1 MAAPAQP
8 QQKKTLLM
16 TEGSIWKSIL
26 LFSVPLILG
35 NLLQQLYNTADSIIV
50 GNFLGSNALAAVG
63 SSGSPIYLLI
73 GFSQGVAVGAGVV
86 VSQYLG
92 AKDKK
97 ETRIAVHTSLAI
109 AVILG
114 LILTVGGIAVSRSLL
129 VWMNTPEEVLGDAV
143 TYMKLYFGGVLFSVV
158 YNMAA
163 GILNAAG
170 NSRRSVIYLACAS
183 ITNIILDLVLIAGLK
198 MGVAGAAIATD
209 ISQLVS
215 CVLSLRFLM
224 KVDAD
229 YKVELSAI
237 RPDQRMTS
245 RIIRIG
251 LPTGIQNM
259 VISFSNVLVQS
270 SVNSYG
276 AAAMAGF
283 AAYMKIDGFNILPVT
298 SFSMAATTFVGQNY
312 GAGNLKR
319 VKNGMWV
326 TLGMSVLYTL
336 CTGALLLAFQDP
348 IMHLFTSDETVVA
361 FGCSAMHYF
370 CPFYFLLVSAVLNT
384 GLDLL
389 FVLKFGMGVEGVAYA
404 TIIAQAVSAALTIWV
419 LMRTAGCIRVE
430 LRALRMTWSVLRQIV
445 SVGIPAALQMAITAF
460 SNVFVQGYINYFGPD
475 CMSGWTA
482 YTKVDQLVILPVQSI
497 AMAGTTFVGQNLG
510 VGDTA
515 RAKKGVRTALYL
527 SFAVTAVLL
536 VPVLLLAPDLTAF
549 FNSKAEVVSY
559 GALLLRLLSPFY
571 FFFCINQIY
580 SAALRG
586 AGNSQVPMWIM
597 LGSFVVFR
605 QIYLYI
611 VANYVSN
618 EIIPIAMSYPAGWFV
633 CSVATLIYYRFCKFD
648 SHRLVEDV

>member
-109 AVILG
+109 AAILG

-326 TLGMSVLYTL
+326 TLGMGVLYTL
-336 CTGALLLAFQDP
+336 CTGALLLAFQNP

-370 CPFYFLLVSAVLNT
+370 CPFYFLLAILHGMAADGGAAHLALPLPCGVDPVRPPLLCGHRGRVRPLPGVVGAGCRADGPLRMERQLDDLRAFLT
-384 GLDLL
+384 GTGNHSIFPFAFWGRLWYLIG
-389 FVLKFGMGVEGVAYA
+389 K
-404 TIIAQAVSAALTIWV
+404 
-419 LMRTAGCIRVE
+419 RTANPVSQEDSC
-430 LRALRMTWSVLRQIV
+430 RQQNPKPH
-445 SVGIPAALQMAITAF
+445 SSAPPAHEW
-460 SNVFVQGYINYFGPD
+460 P
-475 CMSGWTA
+475 C
-482 YTKVDQLVILPVQSI
+482 
-497 AMAGTTFVGQNLG
+497 
-510 VGDTA
+510 
-515 RAKKGVRTALYL
+515 
-527 SFAVTAVLL
+527 
-536 VPVLLLAPDLTAF
+536 
-549 FNSKAEVVSY
+549 
-559 GALLLRLLSPFY
+559 
-571 FFFCINQIY
+571 
-580 SAALRG
+580 
-586 AGNSQVPMWIM
+586 
-597 LGSFVVFR
+597 
-605 QIYLYI
+605 
-611 VANYVSN
+611 
-618 EIIPIAMSYPAGWFV
+618 
-633 CSVATLIYYRFCKFD
+633 
-648 SHRLVEDV
+648 